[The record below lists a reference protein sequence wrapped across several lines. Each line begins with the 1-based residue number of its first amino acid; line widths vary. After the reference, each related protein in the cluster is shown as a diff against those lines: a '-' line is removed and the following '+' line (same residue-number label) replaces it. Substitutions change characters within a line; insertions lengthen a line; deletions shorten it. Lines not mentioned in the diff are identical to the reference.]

1 MLCKILG
8 YLSGV
13 QERTWTK
20 TVNLKVDSMDGIKSH
35 EPGGDYAGATL
46 LPSSIVPTLQQ
57 TMQALCRHTPLSRG
71 QRPWGEQTTQSV
83 TSSAQ

>member
-35 EPGGDYAGATL
+35 EPVGDYAGATL

-57 TMQALCRHTPLSRG
+57 TLQAHTALKGSASMGR
-71 QRPWGEQTTQSV
+71 TNNSV
-83 TSSAQ
+83 SDQ